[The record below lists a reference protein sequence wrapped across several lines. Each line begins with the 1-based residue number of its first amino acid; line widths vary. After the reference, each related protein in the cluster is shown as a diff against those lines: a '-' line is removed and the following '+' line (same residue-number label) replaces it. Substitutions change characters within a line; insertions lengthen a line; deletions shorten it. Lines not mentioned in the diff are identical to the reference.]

1 LCLTDKGYIYI
12 MQIFS
17 DIIKPVG
24 VRYSLNDSRSIIDFD
39 IYDLYFLVLYHND
52 SVTEVY
58 TLNDNIETSFR
69 MRLPL
74 YKKFEN
80 YVYKQFR
87 DRNHPN
93 NERLTPK
100 RDFFENSLAIFMMD
114 PESKDVVYMIYKLNE
129 PQHNALF
136 ITNDSL
142 SEVIKDANHTWIML
156 TGDREELNVHYMG
169 VVTDNSFSLVLIKY
183 YD

>member
-1 LCLTDKGYIYI
+1 
-12 MQIFS
+12 
-17 DIIKPVG
+17 
-24 VRYSLNDSRSIIDFD
+24 
-39 IYDLYFLVLYHND
+39 
-52 SVTEVY
+52 
-58 TLNDNIETSFR
+58 

-74 YKKFEN
+74 YKKYEN

-93 NERLTPK
+93 KERFTPK

-114 PESKDVVYMIYKLNE
+114 SESKEVVYMIYKLNE

-136 ITNDSL
+136 ITNNSL

-183 YD
+183 YDKIQVNQTNNKQLIEIC